1 MIFIYYILLILIFFL
16 IFLIFSF
23 LFSVLGFKNYKKN
36 IIVSAFVENFVLF
49 YYGLKVLNLQLDII
63 FLLCIISISVKYI
76 YLIYVPLLIE
86 RSFSLMILISI
97 YKKKFKNI
105 DHLKKYIKNKYPKII
120 KLRID
125 FFKNKKVILNK
136 SKKVEINKLSFFFLK
151 FFLFLK
157 KIYKIKNNN
166 IL

>member
-1 MIFIYYILLILIFFL
+1 MIFIYYILLILICFFL
-16 IFLIFSF
+16 FLVFSII
-23 LFSVLGFKNYKKN
+23 FSVLGFKNYKKN
-36 IIVSAFVENFVLF
+36 IIVSAFVENFILLF
-49 YYGLKVLNLQLDII
+49 YGLKVLNLQLDII
-63 FLLCIISISVKYI
+63 FLLCIISISLKYI

-86 RSFSLMILISI
+86 RSFSLMILFSI
-97 YKKKFKNI
+97 YKKRFKNI

-120 KLRID
+120 ELRVN
-125 FFKNKKVILNK
+125 FFKNKNVILNK
-136 SKKVEINKLSFFFLK
+136 SKKIEINKLSFFFLK